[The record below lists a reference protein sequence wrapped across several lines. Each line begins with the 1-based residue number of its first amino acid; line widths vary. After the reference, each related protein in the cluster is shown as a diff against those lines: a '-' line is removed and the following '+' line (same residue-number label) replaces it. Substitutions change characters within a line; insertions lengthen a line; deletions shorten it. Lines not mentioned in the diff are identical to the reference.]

1 MTYSRYEKYERR
13 FHYLLVIHQTDRM
26 RILND
31 LYSVLIA
38 IWISPK
44 NIVCNKYLIVDMGPV
59 DVNRVIMNGLAS
71 PTRSPI
77 RHVTQDPEWR
87 SEILPS
93 GAGDLHEPLPPPPEP
108 NMRKN
113 VQKEYKTAYKG
124 LKYNKI

>member
-1 MTYSRYEKYERR
+1 
-13 FHYLLVIHQTDRM
+13 M

-59 DVNRVIMNGLAS
+59 DVNRVIVNGLAS

-87 SEILPS
+87 SEILHS

-108 NMRKN
+108 KLRKN
-113 VQKEYKTAYKG
+113 AQKEYKPAYKG
-124 LKYNKI
+124 VKYSKH